1 MLANVLIVDDSATI
15 RKMLARVLRQNE
27 VIRGSIFE
35 AGDGVQALEV
45 LENHPVSLVLSD
57 INMPNMDGLEFL
69 KRMRAKGDWAKIPV
83 VMITTEGSEET
94 MLEAMQAG
102 ASAYVQKPFTANQIK
117 EKLSSLL

>member
-1 MLANVLIVDDSATI
+1 MPANVLIVDDSATI

-117 EKLSSLL
+117 KKLSSLL

>member
-117 EKLSSLL
+117 KKLSSLL

>member
-1 MLANVLIVDDSATI
+1 MPANVLIVDDSATI